1 MTIEFL
7 LALFGFVVAATV
19 TPGPNNLM
27 VLVSGANW
35 GLRRTLPHILG
46 IAIGFPVMIIA
57 VGLGLDSLFEAYP
70 TIHDI
75 LRYLAFAY
83 LLYLAWRIV
92 RAGRPD
98 TSTRRS
104 RPLNMFE
111 AMAFQW
117 VNPKAWA
124 LMFGATALFTTP
136 TGNPWIEVGIVA
148 LFFGLVCLP
157 NGVVWCLFGTAIA
170 RFLANDA
177 RRQIFNVVMAVLL
190 IASVV
195 PVLFDA

>member
-1 MTIEFL
+1 MTAESL
-7 LALFGFVVAATV
+7 LPLLGFVVAATA

-35 GLRRTLPHILG
+35 GLRRTVPHIVG
-46 IAIGFPVMIIA
+46 IAIGFPIMIIA
-57 VGLGLDSLFEAYP
+57 VGLGLDSLFETYP
-70 TIHDI
+70 VIHTV
-75 LRYLAFAY
+75 LRYVAFAY
-83 LLYLAWRIV
+83 LLFLAWRIV

-98 TSTRRS
+98 TSSRRS

-136 TGNPWIEVGIVA
+136 TGDPWAEVGAIAVA
-148 LFFGLVCLP
+148 FGLVCLP
-157 NGVVWCLFGTAIA
+157 NGAVWCLFGTAIA
-170 RFLANDA
+170 RFLADDR
-177 RRQIFNVVMAVLL
+177 RRQVFNIIMAVLL
-190 IASVV
+190 VASVV
-195 PVLFDA
+195 PALFGS